1 MLLTHFMI
9 FNTENQDPT
18 LDMEPTENTALT
30 EHDGPTRSMSRTQ
43 IFTLISVASVNF
55 GSMICYS
62 ILGPFFPN
70 EAVNKGASQTAI
82 GLIFS
87 CYAFSNII
95 GALLMG
101 TYIVQI
107 GAKFMLVSGL
117 FVSGGCTIMFGFLD
131 RAPSG
136 SVFIALCFIV
146 RSIDAIGFA
155 AAATSSIAL
164 ASKVFPNNVA
174 TVLGSLEMF
183 TGLGLILGPPLGGW
197 LYQAY
202 GYELPFLVLG
212 CILLL
217 MVPFNIIVM
226 PSCAAEPSE
235 NSFLQLLKVPKVLL
249 ICFFMFSLSSG
260 LGFLDTTLSLYAIEK
275 FGLSPGYVGLLFL
288 GVSLPYGLSSPVF
301 GFFADKYPTSRRWF
315 LILGGL
321 LSGLCFCFLGPA
333 PFLHITSQL
342 WLLIFML
349 CVIGFGLGLSLMP
362 SLPEIIAA
370 AHEQGFEDGLSTLGM
385 VSGLF
390 GACWSMGMF
399 YGPMM
404 GGVLTQHLTFEW
416 AATIQG
422 GLSVLAAT
430 LLGLYY
436 QYEQLKKRSIAKE
449 TGNNFVGEGGNLLA

>member
-1 MLLTHFMI
+1 
-9 FNTENQDPT
+9 
-18 LDMEPTENTALT
+18 MEPTENTALK
-30 EHDGPTRSMSRTQ
+30 EHDGPKSSSQGRMSRTQ
-43 IFTLISVASVNF
+43 LFTLISIGSVNF

-70 EAVNKGASQTAI
+70 LALQKGASQTVI
-82 GLIFS
+82 GLIFG
-87 CYAFSNII
+87 CYALCNFVGS
-95 GALLMG
+95 LLMG
-101 TYIVQI
+101 KYIVQI

-136 SVFIALCFIV
+136 TVFIALCFIV

-155 AAATSSIAL
+155 AAATSSVAL

-217 MVPFNIIVM
+217 MVPFNIIVL
-226 PSCAAEPSE
+226 PSCTAEPSE

-249 ICFFMFSLSSG
+249 VCFFMFSLSSG
-260 LGFLDTTLSLYAIEK
+260 LGFLDTTLSLFAIEK
-275 FGLSPGYVGLLFL
+275 FGLTPGYVGLLFL
-288 GVSLPYGLSSPVF
+288 GFSLPYALIAPAL
-301 GFFADKYPTSRRWF
+301 GFFADKYPATRSWF
-315 LILGGL
+315 MILGGL
-321 LSGLCFCFLGPA
+321 LTGLSFCFLGPA

-349 CVIGFGLGLSLMP
+349 CVIGFGLGAGFMP
-362 SLPEIIAA
+362 CLPEIISAA
-370 AHEQGFEDGLSTLGM
+370 YEQGFEDGLGTLGM

-390 GACWSMGMF
+390 GACWSVGIF

-404 GGVLTQHLTFEW
+404 GGFLTQQLTFVW

-422 GLSVLAAT
+422 GLSGLATT
-430 LLGLYY
+430 LLGIYYLYASF
-436 QYEQLKKRSIAKE
+436 KKHSVAQISV
-449 TGNNFVGEGGNLLA
+449 NDSPGESDRLLA